1 MVMFLS
7 FRLSCII
14 DNFKVY
20 AKFRKKT
27 TRVKQPKVVISS
39 LFLVILIGQPR
50 SARLNDW
57 YEPPEA

>member
-1 MVMFLS
+1 MFLK
-7 FRLSCII
+7 IH
-14 DNFKVY
+14 